1 MQRSKSVLALA
12 AALATALACG
22 TAQAAPAKPAHKA
35 GAKAPAKA
43 APWWAH
49 AVIYEIYPRSFQD
62 SNGDGIGDLNG
73 ITARLDYLKDLG
85 VDAIWITPFFPS
97 PNFDFGYDVADYTN
111 VAPEYGTLADWDRLV
126 AQARK
131 RGIRVMVDF
140 VLNHSS
146 SRHPWFKAA
155 LSSRNN
161 PKRDWYV
168 WKDPA
173 PDGGPPTNWESIF
186 GGSTWTLDPKS
197 GQYYYHVFLKEQPD
211 LNWRN
216 PQLRKA
222 MGDVMRFWLKRGA
235 AGFRLDATPYL
246 LEDTSWPQD
255 PDVKSGAPVGLKPYN
270 AGQEG
275 NHAIMRDLR
284 KIADG
289 FPGQRVLLGENAIAT
304 IGDLRRVYGA
314 KNDEINL
321 PMNFLYSGVQKLDA
335 PTFKARIDDAHSKL
349 DGLPPVL
356 FFSNHDTSRQATRLG
371 DGAHNDQ
378 IARITAAMTLTQPG
392 TALMYY
398 GEELGMEDLPADVLK
413 GLPLGPKRKVADFRD
428 AERSPMQWSSGAKAG
443 FTKGAPWLPVNKD
456 AALRNVEVQKPNQ
469 ASMYNWYRMLLAM
482 RRNNSALREG
492 AYLPLASG
500 NDKVL
505 AFARQDAKGQGVLV
519 LLNMSDARQDAN
531 ITGWKAGERRFGSVL
546 LATPGVPMPDLDHA
560 VIEPFGVQ
568 ILSYS
573 QK

>member
-1 MQRSKSVLALA
+1 MAKLTKPRAKILRKPALALA
-12 AALATALACG
+12 AALSMLTSP
-22 TAQAAPAKPAHKA
+22 TEAKPAK
-35 GAKAPAKA
+35 K
-43 APWWAH
+43 PWWTH
-49 AVIYEIYPRSFQD
+49 ATIYEIYPRSFQD

-85 VDAIWITPFFPS
+85 IDAIWITPFFPS

-126 AQARK
+126 AQAKR

-146 SRHPWFKAA
+146 SAHPWFKAA
-155 LSSRNN
+155 LSSRDN

-168 WKDPA
+168 WHDPA

-186 GGSTWTLDPKS
+186 GGSTWTLDAKS
-197 GQYYYHVFLKEQPD
+197 GQYYYHVFLPQQPD

-246 LEDTSWPQD
+246 LEDPTWPQD
-255 PDVKSGAPVGLKPYN
+255 RDVKSGAPVGLKPYN
-270 AGQEG
+270 AGQSG

-284 KIADG
+284 RIVDG

-314 KNDEINL
+314 HNDEINL
-321 PMNFLYSGVQKLDA
+321 PMDFLYSGVQKLDA
-335 PTFKARIDDAHSKL
+335 ATFKARIDDAHGKL

-371 DGAHNDQ
+371 DGVHNDQ
-378 IARITAAMTLTQPG
+378 IARLTAAMTLTQPG
-392 TALMYY
+392 TALIYY
-398 GEELGMEDLPADVLK
+398 GEELGMQDLPADTLK
-413 GLPLGPKRKVADFRD
+413 AFPLGPKRQVADFRD
-428 AERSPMQWSSGAKAG
+428 AERSPMPWTGQAGTGQAETGRAGAGAG
-443 FTKGAPWLPVNKD
+443 FTTGEPWLPLGDTANRNVAAQSQDPTSLLHWYKTLLHLRRTNP
-456 AALRNVEVQKPNQ
+456 ALRD
-469 ASMYNWYRMLLAM
+469 
-482 RRNNSALREG
+482 G
-492 AYLPLASG
+492 AYVPLASG
-500 NDKVL
+500 NPKVL
-505 AFARQDAKGQGVLV
+505 AFARQTRKGQGALV
-519 LLNMSDARQDAN
+519 LLNMSDTAQQAH
-531 ITGWKAGERRFGSVL
+531 ITGWQIPATVL
-546 LATPGVPMPDLDHA
+546 LLASTPKPNPQQL
-560 VIEPFGVQ
+560 EPYGVQ
-568 ILSYS
+568 ILRYGP
-573 QK
+573 Q